1 MLPFR
6 SGPLLVTTALGALLA
21 PALRAQDLRDVQP
34 EPAPAMPAPPAE
46 PAPAAP
52 PPLDAIAGG
61 IGAAQKLRLSGLVLL
76 SESSQIAENG
86 WSASALPAD
95 RIDSAR
101 LPWLSHTELVRVLG
115 PALDQPF
122 GDQLLHAIP
131 ASLGQL
137 CQAAGR
143 PFVSVIIP
151 PQDFTSGVLQILVI
165 EGRLGALAV
174 EGENHFSEKSYLA
187 AIHVRPGEPIESARL
202 ERDLAAIA
210 DNPFRQATVAA
221 RPGATVGTTDLV
233 IQANDRRPW
242 RFYGGY
248 DDTGNRTT
256 GLERVNAGVNW
267 GNVLGLAHQLNYQ
280 LTASPDYQRSVS
292 HSVNYVAPMP
302 WDVAQTLTASCS
314 YGRIRPDMPPPF
326 DQEGHSEN
334 ASLRYRLPL
343 APFAGVGHALSFGAD
358 YKMSD
363 NNLEFS
369 SIPVSGNITHI
380 WQGSLAWEA
389 SRPDRHGATQLA
401 VTGVFS
407 PGDLDSD
414 NDDDSFNATRA
425 FAEARYA
432 YLNANLV
439 RSTRLPADFVL
450 VITAIGQISDGNL
463 LGSEQF
469 TLGGAYTVRGYDDGD
484 TYGDWGALLRNELQ
498 LPALRGLSRWFARLP
513 ADQFTPVVFL
523 DAGVAGPA
531 DPLPGEDESV
541 TLASAG
547 AGFRYAIGAHGSL
560 RADYGWQLEDSPSG
574 IPEDGRI
581 HVSATLSF

>member
-1 MLPFR
+1 MLHRLFPA
-6 SGPLLVTTALGALLA
+6 SLLLA
-21 PALRAQDLRDVQP
+21 VAAPLAAQDLRNVQP
-34 EPAPAMPAPPAE
+34 QPAPAMPAAPDEAPSRPPAADASAQALAGQAATRLAGLVFLSA
-46 PAPAAP
+46 PDQIRTDGWPLADLPAAKIDASRT
-52 PPLDAIAGG
+52 PLLA
-61 IGAAQKLRLSGLVLL
+61 
-76 SESSQIAENG
+76 
-86 WSASALPAD
+86 PH
-95 RIDSAR
+95 SAR
-101 LPWLSHTELVRVLG
+101 LAPLLG
-115 PALDQPF
+115 RPVDTRTLQTLPAAIA
-122 GDQLLHAIP
+122 QLYAE
-131 ASLGQL
+131 
-137 CQAAGR
+137 AGR
-143 PFVSVIIP
+143 PFASVTLP
-151 PQDFTSGVLQILVI
+151 PQDFTDGVLQVLVI
-165 EGRLGALAV
+165 EGRLGEIRV
-174 EGENHFSEKSYLA
+174 EGAKHFSEKSYLSA
-187 AIHVRPGEPIESARL
+187 VHARPGEPIDAARL
-202 ERDLAAIA
+202 DADLAAIA

-221 RPGATVGTTDLV
+221 KPGAEVGATDLV
-233 IQANDRRPW
+233 LRVADRRPW

-267 GNVLGLAHQLNYQ
+267 GDVLGLAHQLNYQ
-280 LTASPDYQRSVS
+280 LTASPDFQRSVS

-302 WDVAQTLTASCS
+302 WNAAQTLTASYS

-343 APFAGVGHALSFGAD
+343 APFAGIGHALVFGAD

-369 SIPVSGNITHI
+369 SLPVSGNITHI

-389 SRPDRHGATQLA
+389 SRPDALGATQLA

-407 PGDLDSD
+407 PGGLDSD

-439 RSTRLPADFVL
+439 RSTHLPADFVL
-450 VITAIGQISDGNL
+450 VTTAIGQIADGNL

-484 TYGDWGALLRNELQ
+484 TYGDWGVLLRNELQ
-498 LPALRGLSRWFARLP
+498 LPALRGLSRWFSRLP
-513 ADQFTPVVFL
+513 ADQFTPVVFF
-523 DAGVAGPA
+523 DAGVTGPA

-547 AGFRYAIGAHGSL
+547 VGFRYLIGAHGSL

-574 IPEDGRI
+574 IPERGRI